1 MKSVKQILRA
11 DLKDESLASK
21 GYVKLARSGKL
32 CKGDSKKVLA
42 IAKDER
48 DHHKILTKIMKKPL
62 LGKKVVTKKKK

>member
-1 MKSVKQILRA
+1 MQAVKKTLKKDLR
-11 DLKDESLASK
+11 DEKMASA

-32 CKGDSKKVLA
+32 CKGDSKRVLA

-62 LGKKVVTKKKK
+62 LGKKPATKKKR